1 MSCDS
6 AFSVKGETTLTLTG
20 TEFLSEIHLVLFF
33 TRGVSLN
40 TWAEVG
46 MLEREAALYR
56 SLRPMLRRVT
66 FVTYGDTRDLRHR
79 DKMHGIDILCNRR
92 RLPLRWYTLM
102 LTQLFARQWGGK
114 VIYKSNQVQGAE
126 TALQA
131 AQNAGKPF
139 IARCGYL
146 FSEFEEQRC
155 GANSPEAARA
165 ARLEK
170 TVFTAAD
177 HIIVTTPL
185 MSASVQQ
192 RYSIASEKISVIP
205 NYVETDVFQPQ
216 EMDRPA
222 AARQRV
228 CFIGRL
234 EAQKNPIALLEALK
248 GSDVQ
253 LLVVGNGS
261 LKETMQAYV
270 QENKLDVQF
279 LGNLPHRQLP
289 DMINSTDIFILPS
302 LYEGHP
308 KTLIEAMSCGAAVIG
323 ANSPGIREII
333 THGENGWLCETDA
346 KSIHDALV
354 TLLSDAGLRKRL
366 GSQARQYALAHF
378 ALKRVLELE
387 IAVYRKVAA

>member
-1 MSCDS
+1 
-6 AFSVKGETTLTLTG
+6 LTG
-20 TEFLSEIHLVLFF
+20 TDFLSEIHLALFF

-56 SLRPMLRRVT
+56 SLRPLMRRIT
-66 FVTYGDTRDLRHR
+66 FVTYGDRRDTRHQ
-79 DKMHGIDILCNRR
+79 DKLQGIDILCNRQS
-92 RLPLRWYTLM
+92 LPLRWYTFM

-114 VIYKSNQVQGAE
+114 MIYKSNQVQGAE

-131 AQNAGKPF
+131 AQNAGRPF

-146 FSEFEEQRC
+146 LSEFEERRC
-155 GANSPEAARA
+155 GANSQEAQRA

-170 TVFTAAD
+170 MIFTAAN
-177 HIIVTTPL
+177 HIIVTTPV
-185 MSASVQQ
+185 MCASIQQ
-192 RYSIASEKISVIP
+192 RYNIQSDKITVIP
-205 NYVETDVFQPQ
+205 NYVETDIFQPQ
-216 EMDRPA
+216 ETDKPPA
-222 AARQRV
+222 TRHRV

-248 GSDVQ
+248 GSGAQ

-261 LKETMQAYV
+261 LKETMQAYA
-270 QENKLDVQF
+270 QENNLDVQF

-289 DMINSTDIFILPS
+289 DVINSADVFILPS

-354 TLLSDAGLRKRL
+354 ALLADAGLRKRL

-378 ALKRVLELE
+378 ALSQILEME
-387 IAVYRKVAA
+387 IEVYRKVAA

>member
-1 MSCDS
+1 
-6 AFSVKGETTLTLTG
+6 
-20 TEFLSEIHLVLFF
+20 
-33 TRGVSLN
+33 
-40 TWAEVG
+40 

-56 SLRPMLRRVT
+56 SLCPMLRRIT
-66 FVTYGDTRDLRHR
+66 FVTYGDMRDLRHR
-79 DKMHGIDILCNRR
+79 DKLHGIDILCNRR
-92 RLPLRWYTLM
+92 RLPLRWYTFM
-102 LTQLFARQWGGK
+102 LTQLFARQWSGK

-126 TALQA
+126 VALRA

-165 ARLEK
+165 AQLEK
-170 TVFTAAD
+170 SVFTAAD
-177 HIIVTTPL
+177 HIIVTTPI
-185 MSASVQQ
+185 MSASIQK
-192 RYSIASEKISVIP
+192 RYNIHPESITVIP
-205 NYVETDVFQPQ
+205 NYVETDIFQPQ
-216 EMDRPA
+216 EMERPPA
-222 AARQRV
+222 TRQRI

-234 EAQKNPIALLEALK
+234 EAQKNPLALLEAIK
-248 GSDVQ
+248 GSGAQ

-261 LKETMQAYV
+261 LKEAMQAYV
-270 QENKLDVQF
+270 QENNLDVQF

-289 DMINSTDIFILPS
+289 DVINSTDVFILPS

-346 KSIHDALV
+346 KSIHDAL
-354 TLLSDAGLRKRL
+354 TALLSDAGLRKRL

-378 ALKRVLELE
+378 ALDQVLELE
-387 IAVYRKVAA
+387 IEVYRKVAA